1 LLGAL
6 LKKQPLPGICAI
18 NFNAESASIA
28 RIIAGD
34 AKPVVD
40 FCGFYSLDQ
49 PTIEHQLRQLAT
61 THQLNRYTC
70 TTLMSRIDY
79 QLLVMEAPAV
89 PKNELKDALRWHIK
103 DLIDEPVSDI
113 TLDAFD
119 VPTPRGAKKS
129 NVVYVVAAKKEQLNN
144 RSKILQSA
152 GINLQIIDIKE
163 LAQRNIANLLSDNKN
178 GVALLSLDSTSGIL
192 TLSRGGELYLN
203 RPLNLGL
210 NQVVPAATN
219 APTEIQN
226 DTGLP
231 ELNLDSEI
239 ANSAIY
245 DYIALELQRSLDYY
259 ESNFRQPPIRT
270 LHLAPIART
279 LPGFPEYI
287 KNNLNM
293 NVEVVD
299 LNNLFESKTPIP
311 VETQEKVFF
320 ALGAALHGSDHEP
333 GN

>member
-1 LLGAL
+1 MLGAL
-6 LKKQPLPGICAI
+6 LKKRPLPGICAI

-40 FCGFYSLDQ
+40 FCGFYPLDQ
-49 PTIEHQLRQLAT
+49 PTIEHQLRQLAA
-61 THQLNRYTC
+61 THQLDRTTC

-79 QLLVMEAPAV
+79 QLLVVETPAV
-89 PKNELKDALRWHIK
+89 PKSELKDALRWHIK
-103 DLIDEPVSDI
+103 DLIDDPVSDI

-119 VPTPRGAKKS
+119 IPAPRGAKGS
-129 NVVYVVAAKKEQLNN
+129 NVVYVVAAKKEQLNL
-144 RSKILQSA
+144 RSETLQNA

-163 LAQRNIANLLSDNKN
+163 LAQRNIANLLSNNKN

-192 TLSRGGELYLN
+192 TLSKGGELYLN
-203 RPLNLGL
+203 RQLNLGL
-210 NQVVPAATN
+210 NQVVPAAENT
-219 APTEIQN
+219 PTETQS

-270 LHLAPIART
+270 LHLAPIAKT
-279 LPGFPEYI
+279 LPGFSEYI
-287 KNNLNM
+287 KDNLNM
-293 NVEVVD
+293 DVEVVD
-299 LNNLFESKTPIP
+299 LNDLFESKQPIS
-311 VETQEKVFF
+311 VETQAKVFF